1 MEIFSFLE
9 HLGYENEISEL
20 QIKDFQSSI
29 VKWET
34 YVIK

>member
-1 MEIFSFLE
+1 MEIFLFLE
-9 HLGYENEISEL
+9 HLGYENKISEL